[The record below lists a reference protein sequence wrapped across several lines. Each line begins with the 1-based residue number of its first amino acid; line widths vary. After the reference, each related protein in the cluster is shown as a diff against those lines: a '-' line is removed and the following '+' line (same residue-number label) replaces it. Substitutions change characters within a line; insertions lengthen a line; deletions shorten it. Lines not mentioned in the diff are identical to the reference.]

1 VLTEAKIGAQILD
14 RMTELGRRN
23 FERTACNPFRVGRVP
38 ANSPS
43 VQQRPFLA
51 DLSGKQRAKSV
62 QPKSNRLI
70 ADVDTTF
77 VHQIID
83 VSERKWIT
91 HIHSND

>member
-51 DLSGKQRAKSV
+51 DLSGKQQAKSV
-62 QPKSNRLI
+62 PPKSNRLM
-70 ADVDTTF
+70 AGVDAAF
-77 VHQIID
+77 VQKILD